1 MMKKQ
6 FFSMMAA
13 SIIGGVISVGAY
25 TTFIAPQ
32 MDIQQKEENKP
43 VAFTKYEN
51 SPKRADYVIPDGMN
65 FVSAAEKAT
74 PAVVHIKTYVD
85 VSSRVPRNTP
95 RFFHEF
101 FGDPRG
107 GNGEG
112 QLGSGSGVILSA
124 DGYIATNNHV
134 VDGASKIE
142 VVLEDKHTYTAN
154 LIGTDPT
161 TDLALLKIETD
172 NSLPYLAFGNSDN
185 VKVGEWVLAVGNP
198 YELTSTVTAGIVSA
212 KARNINILR
221 SKTGLSVESF
231 IQTDAAVN
239 PGNSGG
245 ALVDLNGALIGI
257 NTAIAS
263 KTGSFTG
270 YSFAVPSELVKKVM
284 DDLREYGAVQ
294 RALIGVQIQDVDQK
308 IAEEAKLEDIAGVAI
323 VDVNPQG
330 AADEAGIE
338 AGDIIIKI
346 NDEKIESVSELQEY
360 IARKR
365 PGDEV
370 KVTVNRSGK
379 EKDFNVKLK
388 NTNNTTEIVSA
399 PKNSSEAIAALSADV
414 KPISEKQAAALGLNG
429 GLAVTKLQPNGK
441 LYNAGI
447 REGFIITSV
456 DREEV
461 TNLDDLGNAL
471 RGKSGGI
478 LIEGMYPDGQRE
490 YVGIGL

>member
-1 MMKKQ
+1 MRKQ
-6 FFSMMAA
+6 FLSMMAA
-13 SIIGGVISVGAY
+13 SVLGGVITIGAY
-25 TTFIAPQ
+25 TTFFAPQ
-32 MDIQQKEENKP
+32 QIETKNEVEKS
-43 VAFTKYEN
+43 VAFTNYEN
-51 SPKRADYVIPDGMN
+51 TVDRKDYVVPEGMN
-65 FVSAAEKAT
+65 FIKAAEKAT

-85 VSSRVPRNTP
+85 FSNRPSRSTP
-95 RFFHEF
+95 RFFHDF
-101 FGDPRG
+101 FGEPRS
-107 GNGEG
+107 GEG
-112 QLGSGSGVILSA
+112 QLGSGSGVILTA

-134 VDGASKIE
+134 IEGASKIE
-142 VVLEDKHTYTAN
+142 VVLEDKHVYTAE
-154 LIGTDPT
+154 LVGTDPT
-161 TDLALLKIETD
+161 TDLALLKIKPENNLD
-172 NSLPYLAFGNSDN
+172 FLAFGNSDN

-221 SKTGLSVESF
+221 SKTNLSVESF

-308 IAEEAKLEDIAGVAI
+308 IADEAGLDKIAGVAV
-323 VDVNPQG
+323 VDVSPQG
-330 AADEAGIE
+330 AAEEAGIE
-338 AGDIIIKI
+338 AGDIIVKI
-346 NDEKIESVSELQEY
+346 NEEEIETVSELQEI
-360 IARKR
+360 IARRR
-365 PGDEV
+365 PGDQV
-370 KVTVNRSGK
+370 NVTVSRKGK
-379 EKDFNVKLK
+379 LKDFEVKLK
-388 NTNNTTEIVSA
+388 NTMNTTDIVKA
-399 PKNSSEAIAALSADV
+399 PKNSSEAIAALSAEV
-414 KPISEKQAAALGLNG
+414 QPISDKQANALGIKG
-429 GLAVTKLQPNGK
+429 GLAITKLVPNGK

-447 REGFIITSV
+447 KEGFIITYV
-456 DREEV
+456 DREPV
-461 TNLDDLGNAL
+461 RSLDDLGVAL

-478 LIEGMYPDGQRE
+478 LIEGIYPNGERE